1 MRNNN
6 LISQFIK
13 YFGVAIVG
21 YVVDF
26 GSLLICK
33 ELLGLH
39 YLISAS
45 VGFTLGLVVVYLL
58 SGRYVFGQSKITSKS
73 REFLLFA
80 GIGVVGLVILT
91 LLMWL
96 MTGGLGISYIAS
108 KIAATVVVYIWN
120 FFARRAM
127 YHN

>member
-1 MRNNN
+1 MKTNN
-6 LISQFIK
+6 LIAQFIK
-13 YFGVAIVG
+13 YFGVALVG

-26 GSLLICK
+26 GSLVFFK
-33 ELLGLH
+33 EVLGFH
-39 YLISAS
+39 YLVSAS
-45 VGFTLGLVVVYLL
+45 LGFTLGLIVVYLL

-73 REFLLFA
+73 KEFLLFA
-80 GIGVVGLVILT
+80 GIGLVGLVILN

-96 MTGGLGISYIAS
+96 MTGGFGINYIAS
-108 KIAATVVVYIWN
+108 KIGATVVVYMWN